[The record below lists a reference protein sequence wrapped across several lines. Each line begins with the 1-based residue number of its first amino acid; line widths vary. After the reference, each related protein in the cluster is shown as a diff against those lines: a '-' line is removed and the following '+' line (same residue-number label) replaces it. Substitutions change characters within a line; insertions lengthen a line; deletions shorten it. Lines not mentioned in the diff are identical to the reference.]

1 MTKEAAQKKLEKAG
15 YTVLF
20 CMSGAIIARK
30 GQRSYQADSLNGLI
44 KQIF

>member
-1 MTKEAAQKKLEKAG
+1 MTKAAAKKKLERKG
-15 YTVLF
+15 YEITF

-30 GQRSYQADSLNGLI
+30 GQRSYQANSLNGLI

>member
-15 YTVLF
+15 YTVIF
-20 CMSGAIIARK
+20 CRSGAIIARK
-30 GQRSYQADSLNGLI
+30 WERSYQAYSLEGLI